1 MNLKCYRINEENQLA
16 ETPFETLQE
25 SWSRGEGCYWIDVE
39 DYQTEELSTWLSSF
53 NLSSVAM
60 QVCTEQGET
69 TRVVPLRQ
77 EVFFGFPVYASG
89 AASNRVFLTFLCLKN
104 LCITLHRTPI
114 ESLPKIARASSSGL
128 GLPEATTST
137 LVSTLLIGLGAPIVD
152 GTVAARTAVLALEE
166 RMDHDPDA
174 VEIGQILNQGDVI
187 RGLDSIV
194 SEHVFCFAMLGLVD
208 SPVLSLAANGYFHT
222 VTSTAQHLDRTVDRL
237 ETHVADLRQR
247 YGMNQQDRTNRHLAV
262 LTAVAAIFLPLTL
275 LTGIY
280 GMNFAIM
287 PELHFRY
294 SYPIVLGCMV
304 ILAGG
309 LVCYFRSR
317 GWFK

>member
-1 MNLKCYRINEENQLA
+1 MK
-16 ETPFETLQE
+16 
-25 SWSRGEGCYWIDVE
+25 
-39 DYQTEELSTWLSSF
+39 
-53 NLSSVAM
+53 
-60 QVCTEQGET
+60 VCTEQGET
-69 TRVVPLRQ
+69 TRVVPLLQ

-89 AASNRVFLTFLCLKN
+89 ATSNRLFLSFLCLKN
-104 LCITLHRTPI
+104 LCITLHQTPI
-114 ESLPKIARASSSGL
+114 ESLSKITRDLSGGL

-137 LVSTLLIGLGAPIVD
+137 LVSTFLVGLGASTVD
-152 GTVAARTAVLALEE
+152 GAEAARTTVLALEE

-174 VEIGQILNQGDVI
+174 VDIGQILNQSDLI
-187 RGLDSIV
+187 RGLESIV
-194 SEHVFCFAMLGLVD
+194 SEHVFCFGMLGLVD
-208 SPVLSLAANGYFHT
+208 SPALSLAANGYFHS

-237 ETHVADLRQR
+237 ETRVADLRQR

-280 GMNFAIM
+280 GMNFEIM
-287 PELHFRY
+287 PELHFKY

>member
-1 MNLKCYRINEENQLA
+1 MNLKCYRITEDNQLA
-16 ETPFETLQE
+16 EIPFETLQE

-60 QVCTEQGET
+60 KVCTEQGET

-89 AASNRVFLTFLCLKN
+89 ATSNRVFLSFLCLKN

-114 ESLPKIARASSSGL
+114 ESLPKMARALSGGL
-128 GLPEATTST
+128 GLLEATTSI
-137 LVSTLLIGLGAPIVD
+137 LVSTLLVGLAAPFVH
-152 GTVAARTAVLALEE
+152 GTEAAGIAVLALEE
-166 RMDHDPDA
+166 QMDHDSDA
-174 VEIGQILNQGDVI
+174 IEIGQILDQSDAI
-187 RGLDSIV
+187 RGLDSII
-194 SEHVFCFAMLGLVD
+194 SEQVFCFSRLGTVE
-208 SPVLSLAANGYFHT
+208 SPALSLAANSYFHT
-222 VTSTAQHLDRTVDRL
+222 VPSTAHYLDRVIDRL
-237 ETHVADLRQR
+237 QTRVADLRQR

-262 LTAVAAIFLPLTL
+262 LTVVAAIFLPLTL

-280 GMNFAIM
+280 GMNFEVM
-287 PELHFRY
+287 PELQYRY
-294 SYPIVLGCMV
+294 SYPIFLGFMV

-309 LVCYFRSR
+309 MVFYFHSR